1 MLRMIGLFTVLA
13 LAAIPFVAKAQ
24 QQNGT
29 PPPVSAPDID
39 VVTDR
44 ASAQADE
51 KRRRNRVREGT
62 RITDSIGQ
70 FDWVGDRLR
79 FVSDDGSQDFRVLE
93 NLAMERV
100 AQSMEQSA
108 SKITW
113 TVSGVVTEYRGSN
126 YLLVEHVTLKSRR
139 Q

>member
-1 MLRMIGLFTVLA
+1 MLRTLGVFAILA
-13 LAAIPFVAKAQ
+13 LAALPFIAQAQ
-24 QQNGT
+24 QQNGS
-29 PPPVSAPDID
+29 PPPISAPEID

-62 RITDSIGQ
+62 RITDSVGQ
-70 FDWVGDRLR
+70 FDWVGDRMN
-79 FVSDDGSQDFRVLE
+79 FVSDDGTQDFHVLE

-126 YLLVEHVTLKSRR
+126 YLLIEHVTLKGRR

>member
-1 MLRMIGLFTVLA
+1 M
-13 LAAIPFVAKAQ
+13 
-24 QQNGT
+24 
-29 PPPVSAPDID
+29 
-39 VVTDR
+39 TDR

-51 KRRRNRVREGT
+51 NRRRNRVREGT
-62 RITDSIGQ
+62 RVTDSVGQ

-79 FVSDDGSQDFRVLE
+79 FVSEDGSQDFQVLE
-93 NLAMERV
+93 NLTMERV

-113 TVSGVVTEYRGSN
+113 TLSGVVTEYRGSN
-126 YLLVEHVTLKSRR
+126 YLLIEHVTLKSRR

>member
-1 MLRMIGLFTVLA
+1 MLRTIGLFAVLA
-13 LAAIPFVAKAQ
+13 LAAIPFIAKAQ
-24 QQNGT
+24 QQNPT
-29 PPPVSAPDID
+29 PPPVSAPDVH

-62 RITDSIGQ
+62 RITDSVGQ
-70 FDWVGDRLR
+70 FDWVGDRLN
-79 FVSDDGSQDFRVLE
+79 FVSDDGTQDFRVLE
-93 NLAMERV
+93 NLAMERI

-126 YLLVEHVTLKSRR
+126 YLMVEHVTLKSRR